1 MQIIWQPYTEVV
13 MQLLPDICRSDSQ
26 VWRSRVPLI
35 CFDVVE
41 FHVPD
46 RVLRQFGYVQTIPS
60 PIDTDDALHKKDR
73 RRRCNWLTTHARHLT
88 DWDAR
93 LALVV
98 QGTPWVGPSPL
109 LEEYIAWY
117 RTITRLIITPPAQQ
131 RPPTAYQPATADFL
145 LV

>member
-1 MQIIWQPYTEVV
+1 MQIIWQPYIEVV
-13 MQLLPDICRSDSQ
+13 MQLLDIFRSDSQ

-46 RVLRQFGYVQTIPS
+46 RVLGQLGYVQTIPS
-60 PIDTDDALHKKDR
+60 PVDTDDALHKKDW

-88 DWDAR
+88 NWDAR

-117 RTITRLIITPPAQQ
+117 HIITRLIITPPAEK
-131 RPPTAYQPATADFL
+131 RPPTGYQPTTVDFL
-145 LV
+145 MV